1 MEPAYTLRELKKI
14 ARAAIRFETAI
25 EALVPAA
32 RRGNKYA
39 KSNWLDNPS
48 FGHKNISRLEF
59 IAKIGQISDV
69 EELVE
74 CMGERFNR
82 NYSWNFESLMDT
94 HKHTI
99 EFRKPPVS
107 HAPKGHHALSW
118 AELTIS
124 FVQASIKCEPPERLM
139 QIPATTDGLR
149 WFLDQGKVAGI
160 NEPWRLDG
168 LFENMAP
175 LTAKPAQAQPE
186 TSAGPSE
193 AQKRKEKLDKM
204 ANEDLTDAL
213 TFASGKEPPY
223 WK

>member
-48 FGHKNISRLEF
+48 LGHKNISRLEF
-59 IAKIGQISDV
+59 IAKIGQVSNV

-124 FVQASIKCEPPERLM
+124 FVQASIKCESPEGLM

-186 TSAGPSE
+186 TFAGPSDT
-193 AQKRKEKLDKM
+193 QKRKEKLDKM
-204 ANEDLTDAL
+204 ANEDLTGAL
-213 TFASGKEPPY
+213 TFASGTEPPY